1 MNAET
6 HPFTSAYPELGTGPV
21 PVEPYISKDYFEREC
36 AQIFARTWIN
46 VGCEE
51 QIPNPGDYFVRE
63 LAVCNTSVIVMRG
76 KDKRVRSF
84 HNMCSHRGNPVAWE
98 TQGTCKG
105 LLVCNFHGWSY
116 DTEGKLAY
124 VTDEERFF
132 NVDRAKNGLTAIA
145 TDTWEGFIFINLAP
159 EPRES
164 LAEFLGPAAAAMD
177 GYPFSQYSYTYV
189 YEVDDGVNWK
199 VLTEAQLEG
208 WHVPVLHK
216 KTLAKSVV
224 NKGELFRHAALQRY
238 GRHALVSS
246 HAPEVYTPTPVT
258 AVSMKY
264 GVGTFDAFSVESENS
279 GNRDM
284 KWHGAFDLYH
294 VFPNMFLGLLRGTYF
309 TYNIWPLAVDR
320 SMWEIRVFYPPA
332 ANAGQLFSQEF
343 GKAGIRDT
351 LREDAFTHEK
361 IQSVLKSG
369 AKRQFHLQDEELVVR
384 HFLRVVDDYVQ
395 GNYE

>member
-246 HAPEVYTPTPVT
+246 HAPEVYH
-258 AVSMKY
+258 ANASY
-264 GVGTFDAFSVESENS
+264 
-279 GNRDM
+279 
-284 KWHGAFDLYH
+284 
-294 VFPNMFLGLLRGTYF
+294 RGQY
-309 TYNIWPLAVDR
+309 
-320 SMWEIRVFYPPA
+320 EIRCWNIRRLFRGIREQRQSRHEMARRIRPLPRLPEHVSGPA
-332 ANAGQLFSQEF
+332 ARYL
-343 GKAGIRDT
+343 
-351 LREDAFTHEK
+351 
-361 IQSVLKSG
+361 
-369 AKRQFHLQDEELVVR
+369 FHLQHLAVSS
-384 HFLRVVDDYVQ
+384 
-395 GNYE
+395 